1 MIIRHVAEAMCRFFK
16 YFMRLDRD
24 SYLLLLPATTELIL
38 TGYAQSHIGS
48 YIYCGSVLIG
58 EYGCYQK

>member
-1 MIIRHVAEAMCRFFK
+1 MCRFFK

-24 SYLLLLPATTELIL
+24 AYLILLPATTELIL
-38 TGYAQSHIGS
+38 TGYAKSHIGS

-58 EYGCYQK
+58 EYGCYQQ